1 VADQFAIELDE
12 FADSILNKRPFKA
25 NGEMGVS
32 DVKYLMAIYESIK
45 KGRPVTV

>member
-1 VADQFAIELDE
+1 MADQFATELDE

-32 DVKYLMAIYESIK
+32 DVRYLMAVYDSIK
-45 KGRPVTV
+45 KGRPVTI